1 MEFIV
6 MAMILTTIAS
16 AIGYK
21 SIINY
26 ECNEALEKPLYDEE
40 TLIIMRRYDLITEEQ
55 FNQMINSIK
64 ENI

>member
-6 MAMILTTIAS
+6 MAMTLTTIAS

-26 ECNEALEKPLYDEE
+26 ECNETLEKPLYDEE
-40 TLIIMRRYDLITEEQ
+40 TLIIMRRYDLITE
-55 FNQMINSIK
+55 
-64 ENI
+64 